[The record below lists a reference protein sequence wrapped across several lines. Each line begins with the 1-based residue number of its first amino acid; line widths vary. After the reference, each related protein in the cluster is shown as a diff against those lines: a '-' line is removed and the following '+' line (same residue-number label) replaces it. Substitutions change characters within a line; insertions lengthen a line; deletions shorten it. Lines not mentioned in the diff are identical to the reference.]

1 MESQQ
6 KEKMTVN
13 LKTFEPSKLLW
24 LDLEMT
30 GLDPK
35 EDLVL
40 ELAIEVTDM
49 NLETLD
55 SYENRIKHPKPAVVD
70 RMNKNIW
77 WRDYPENRNDFLEG
91 LSEAKPIQAVEKE
104 LLRIIEHH
112 FGKDDPVVLAGNSI
126 YNDRLFIKQ
135 WFPELELRLHY
146 RMLDVTSFKILMQSR
161 YSVYFE
167 KPEVHRA
174 YEDVQASIAE
184 LQHYFKYMK

>member
-1 MESQQ
+1 
-6 KEKMTVN
+6 MTVN
-13 LKTFEPSKLLW
+13 LKSFEPSKLLW

-55 SYENRIKHPKPAVVD
+55 SYENRIKHPKSTVVE

-91 LSEAKPIQAVEKE
+91 LSDAKPIQAVEKE

-112 FGKDDPVVLAGNSI
+112 FGKDDPVVL
-126 YNDRLFIKQ
+126 
-135 WFPELELRLHY
+135 
-146 RMLDVTSFKILMQSR
+146 
-161 YSVYFE
+161 
-167 KPEVHRA
+167 
-174 YEDVQASIAE
+174 
-184 LQHYFKYMK
+184 